1 MRRVAIAVIG
11 VVLMMPATGLGQTD
25 AEIEELME
33 AFSRRAQSDALSIQ
47 VVHMNDITTDF
58 LFEAPAKYA
67 LRAQA
72 RGATMFFVQGEINQ
86 EGGYA
91 VDMDWRVLLGST
103 RSIRAQTVSISNFEV
118 EVLQAGEQ
126 FSGIIALE
134 ELLSLNQP
142 IRVQNANWRFEFAFP
157 SNVLSQLETAP

>member
-1 MRRVAIAVIG
+1 
-11 VVLMMPATGLGQTD
+11 MMPATGLGQTD

-47 VVHMNDITTDF
+47 VVHMNDITTDL

-91 VDMDWRVLLGST
+91 VDMDWRVILGAT
-103 RSIRAQTVSISNFEV
+103 RSIRAQTVSISNFEGQ
-118 EVLQAGEQ
+118 VLQAGEQ

-134 ELLSLNQP
+134 ELLSLNQT
-142 IRVQNANWRFEFAFP
+142 IRVQNANWRFEFTIP
-157 SNVLSQLETAP
+157 VRVLSQLEAAP